1 MSSGA
6 VVEDASTASS
16 SSSSSSSSGMELH
29 VDTEHGVQLNFPAGW
44 RKWSSPEFEAQ
55 GGVVSFTPD
64 AEVSDQPTVSLNLM
78 LYPDGAFV
86 LVMSYFSYFF
96 QK

>member
-29 VDTEHGVQLNFPAGW
+29 VDTEHGVQLNFPSGW

-64 AEVSDQPTVSLNLM
+64 AEVSDQPTRLAEFDVVSRWCVCLI
-78 LYPDGAFV
+78 F
-86 LVMSYFSYFF
+86 
-96 QK
+96 

>member
-1 MSSGA
+1 
-6 VVEDASTASS
+6 
-16 SSSSSSSSGMELH
+16 MELH